1 MIKRLSFTQYEELR
15 KLWLQGASKQELAD
29 YFEIHPRSIS
39 RWMSEAGLGRSGHRP
54 KKLDP
59 NRKTESG
66 ENKNAE
72 GCV

>member
-39 RWMSEAGLGRSGHRP
+39 RWMSEAGLGRSGGHQH
-54 KKLDP
+54 KKKPD
-59 NRKTESG
+59 SG
-66 ENKNAE
+66 
-72 GCV
+72 